1 MRNENAKV
9 YELAENDI
17 WAGSTSAE
25 YFMRMI
31 GDLIPL
37 LTQRESGQRPMA
49 AKQFAP
55 EEFRKIAHYLEV
67 SSRPHF
73 LPSNHSVR
81 LMIMAA
87 AARFLLG
94 RQGQTFFPSATHIA
108 CENPPSCRQLTDSE
122 LRFVQARLAGWPKHL
137 QFRLLPGE
145 LRCASG
151 LRSVRF
157 LSTILSSS

>member
-55 EEFRKIAHYLEV
+55 EEFRSNCALPRGIEQPALFTLQSLSPSDDHGDDDRLQIGSEPTKIFHRSNSIL
-67 SSRPHF
+67 RP
-73 LPSNHSVR
+73 R
-81 LMIMAA
+81 
-87 AARFLLG
+87 
-94 RQGQTFFPSATHIA
+94 
-108 CENPPSCRQLTDSE
+108 
-122 LRFVQARLAGWPKHL
+122 
-137 QFRLLPGE
+137 
-145 LRCASG
+145 
-151 LRSVRF
+151 
-157 LSTILSSS
+157 